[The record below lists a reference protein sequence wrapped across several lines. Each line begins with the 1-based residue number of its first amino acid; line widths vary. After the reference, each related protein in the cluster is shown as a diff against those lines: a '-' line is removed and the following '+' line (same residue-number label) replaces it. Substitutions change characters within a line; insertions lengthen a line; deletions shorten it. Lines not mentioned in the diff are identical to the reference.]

1 MKKEF
6 DKLIEHIL
14 IPVVAGYM
22 VVIAIA
28 FIYAANQWFIVSSQ
42 NELVVHY
49 AFKTEREATDF
60 VRFSFVSALLSMVFL
75 ALSFLA
81 IQWKKKW
88 FIVFIILFGNALLLS
103 ILLR

>member
-28 FIYAANQWFIVSSQ
+28 FIYTANQWFIVSSQ

-49 AFKTEREATDF
+49 AFKTEKAATDF

-88 FIVFIILFGNALLLS
+88 FVVLIILFGNALLLS
-103 ILLR
+103 ILLK